1 MALYLF
7 SAVKRLIVIGG
18 PTASGKTE
26 LAIRLA
32 KHFQTEIISADSR
45 QVFREMNIGTAKPD
59 VDQLAEVPHHF
70 VNIFSIAEEYNAG
83 KFELDAIN
91 ELTDLFK
98 HKESVILAGGSG
110 MYINA
115 VLFGFDELPET
126 DPVLRATIRKLFQQ
140 KGIIHLQQEILRLD
154 PQFATIVDMN
164 NPQRLM
170 RAIEACYLS
179 GQPYSSL
186 LSQTKKERNFE
197 FTIYVL
203 DVPREQL
210 YQRINERVDKM
221 VASGLF
227 EEVSSLYPFREN
239 HALQTVGYKE
249 IFEAMESGESKEITI
264 ERIKKNTRNYAKRQ
278 MTWFR
283 RLDNAVFVPVEKS
296 YEFILMNEFNQ
307 Q

>member
-1 MALYLF
+1 
-7 SAVKRLIVIGG
+7 
-18 PTASGKTE
+18 
-26 LAIRLA
+26 
-32 KHFQTEIISADSR
+32 
-45 QVFREMNIGTAKPD
+45 
-59 VDQLAEVPHHF
+59 
-70 VNIFSIAEEYNAG
+70 
-83 KFELDAIN
+83 
-91 ELTDLFK
+91 
-98 HKESVILAGGSG
+98 
-110 MYINA
+110 
-115 VLFGFDELPET
+115 
-126 DPVLRATIRKLFQQ
+126 
-140 KGIIHLQQEILRLD
+140 
-154 PQFATIVDMN
+154 
-164 NPQRLM
+164 M